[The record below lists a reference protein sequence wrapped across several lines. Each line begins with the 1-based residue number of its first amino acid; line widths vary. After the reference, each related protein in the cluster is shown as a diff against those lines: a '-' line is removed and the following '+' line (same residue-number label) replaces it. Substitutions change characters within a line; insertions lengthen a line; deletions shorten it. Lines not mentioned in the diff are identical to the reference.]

1 MSLTAESE
9 AKVCNMRSLARPGV
23 IINQTI
29 LAHRRVIEPSPTA
42 SQFFFPALSPH
53 FNLII

>member
-9 AKVCNMRSLARPGV
+9 TKVCNMRSLARPGV

-29 LAHRRVIEPSPTA
+29 LAHSRAIEPSPTA
-42 SQFFFPALSPH
+42 SQFLFPALSPH

>member
-29 LAHRRVIEPSPTA
+29 LAHSRAIEPSPTA
-42 SQFFFPALSPH
+42 SQFFSGAQSSL
-53 FNLII
+53 